1 MSVVEVGRGGR
12 VRGDGMSGGPGF
24 GFRSPRPDV
33 EMVGDSGRERGSH
46 CRIRFPQGWLAAN

>member
-1 MSVVEVGRGGR
+1 MSVVEVGRGGS

-33 EMVGDSGRERGSH
+33 EMVGDSGTGEGVA
-46 CRIRFPQGWLAAN
+46 L